1 MAKSEYQKKAEAQR
15 AKALKEAAANRK
27 RAEQKG
33 RALRA
38 GKNPAP
44 PPKKDVV
51 KPKPPVVKKTD
62 AQLRAEAVKEGKRIQ
77 SEGRKAGAAIWA
89 GGKPSKPKSATTT
102 KPFTLIKP
110 AQAGGMPKETTPK
123 PTRKPGRGR
132 STVGGGVQSVK
143 TVTPEHMKVPKKRS
157 KPSTKKTRRARRGSP
172 SGFTSKIGAISRT
185 APKAW
190 KAYKGGKIPGIK
202 SKKRK

>member
-1 MAKSEYQKKAEAQR
+1 MAQSEATKKFLAEMEK
-15 AKALKEAAANRK
+15 AK
-27 RAEQKG
+27 QKG
-33 RALRA
+33 RDLRA
-38 GKNPAP
+38 GKKPKKD
-44 PPKKDVV
+44 PPKKKVNKPKVV
-51 KPKPPVVKKTD
+51 KQTA
-62 AQLRAEAVKEGKRIQ
+62 AQRQEEAVKKGKRIL
-77 SEGRKAGAAIWA
+77 SEGRKAGAAIRA

-123 PTRKPGRGR
+123 PVRKPGRGR

-172 SGFTSKIGAISRT
+172 SGFTSKIGAVSRT

-190 KAYKGGKIPGIK
+190 KAYKGGKIPGVK